1 MYKEFTL
8 SVIWGGELRLFKVL
22 RLLFLANVQGA
33 TFIPGDT
40 SIPESRVVERL
51 LKTISGTKSDRSPL
65 SAKNH

>member
-1 MYKEFTL
+1 M
-8 SVIWGGELRLFKVL
+8 L